1 MKLPAIAAALLMPLA
16 VLAQD
21 KPAAVPEKPAAAAE
35 KPAAKPAA
43 KGAAAKDNQPPVA
56 KVNGVVVPQSYL
68 EFMMQQQR
76 SRGTPDNPQTRLMM
90 RDELVN
96 REIVSQEAQ
105 KQGLAKEP
113 DVQTQLAIARQEILV
128 GAYLRDWVKKHPVSD
143 ADIEKEYEKAKGQSG
158 DKEYRARHILVD
170 NEEQAKTLIGELK
183 KGGSFSDLA
192 QKNSKDPGSK
202 ERGGDLDWNVPA
214 AFDKNFSDAMVKLDK
229 GKFTETPVQTR
240 FGYHIIQLDDV
251 RQTKFPALAEVK
263 PRIQQQLT
271 QQKVEE
277 LVRGLRAKAKVE

>member
-1 MKLPAIAAALLMPLA
+1 MPLA

-21 KPAAVPEKPAAAAE
+21 KPAATPEKPAAAPE
-35 KPAAKPAA
+35 KPAAKPAG
-43 KGAAAKDNQPPVA
+43 KAAAKEKEPPVA
-56 KVNGVVVPQSYL
+56 KVNGVVVPQSHL
-68 EFMMQQQR
+68 EFMMMQQR
-76 SRGTPDNPQTRLMM
+76 NRGTPDNPQTRLMM

-105 KQGLAKEP
+105 KQGVTKDP
-113 DVQTQLAIARQEILV
+113 DVQTQLAIARQEIVV
-128 GAYLRDWVKKHPVSD
+128 GAYLRDYVKKHPVSD
-143 ADIEKEYEKAKGQSG
+143 ADIEKEYERAKSQTG

-170 NEEQAKTLIGELK
+170 NEDQAKSLIGELK
-183 KGGSFSDLA
+183 KGANFSDLA

>member
-1 MKLPAIAAALLMPLA
+1 MKLPVIAAALLMPLA

-21 KPAAVPEKPAAAAE
+21 KPAAAPE

-43 KGAAAKDNQPPVA
+43 KAAKDKEPPVA
-56 KVNGVVVPQSYL
+56 RVNGVVVPQSYL

-76 SRGTPDNPQTRLMM
+76 NRGTPDNPQTRLMM

-105 KQGLAKEP
+105 KQGLAKDPE
-113 DVQTQLAIARQEILV
+113 VQTQLAVARQEILV
-128 GAYLRDWVKKHPVSD
+128 GAYLRDYVKKHPVSD
-143 ADIEKEYEKAKGQSG
+143 ADIEKEYERAKGQSG

-170 NEEQAKTLIGELK
+170 NEDQAKNLIGELK
-183 KGGSFSDLA
+183 KGASFSDLA

-214 AFDKNFSDAMVKLDK
+214 AFDKNFSDAMVKLEK
-229 GKFTETPVQTR
+229 GKMTEVPVRSR
-240 FGYHIIQLDDV
+240 FGYHVIQLDDV
-251 RQTKFPALAEVK
+251 RPVSFPKLDQVR
-263 PRIQQQLT
+263 PQIQQSLVGQRVDAYLR
-271 QQKVEE
+271 E
-277 LVRGLRAKAKVE
+277 LRSKAKIE